1 MIDPFHPQGPTA
13 RPATP
18 LRRQQ
23 RELMIL
29 YLGSLAGLL
38 LIVAAVVRGVYRAGE
53 LTDMRSRLVVIAES
67 IADFPLPASG
77 SEANLQEARKDFAST
92 HQQLEWFSGRHHR
105 PLARLGELRNLGP
118 LPKPNLHKKIY
129 WQQGSDWLAVVR
141 PVDAAGSEFDGTPR
155 IWLRVSESLEP
166 TEARLHQ
173 LDLALALAVIL
184 AFALSAAASLLLTR
198 KAVQPLEMSL
208 RRLRQFSLDASHE
221 LRGPLAALAAN
232 AEMGLLDGGAEP
244 FQQRKRFEA
253 IASATGQM
261 EYLVEDL
268 LLLARQDEGRLDH
281 PRPLDLAQLLEEQL
295 DLHRDS
301 FSLGQQQLDVEIEP
315 KLMLQGQVTLLQ
327 RLLRNL
333 LDNAQRYTPAGGTV
347 TVQARRRGSL
357 ITISIADT
365 GIGLSPEELPRVFD
379 RFWRA
384 STDRSQGGSG
394 LGLAIANRICVAH
407 GGSIRVTSQQGK
419 GSCFLV
425 ELPALPMAG
434 GRSKS
439 S

>member
-1 MIDPFHPQGPTA
+1 M
-13 RPATP
+13 
-18 LRRQQ
+18 
-23 RELMIL
+23 
-29 YLGSLAGLL
+29 
-38 LIVAAVVRGVYRAGE
+38 
-53 LTDMRSRLVVIAES
+53 
-67 IADFPLPASG
+67 
-77 SEANLQEARKDFAST
+77 K
-92 HQQLEWFSGRHHR
+92 
-105 PLARLGELRNLGP
+105 
-118 LPKPNLHKKIY
+118 
-129 WQQGSDWLAVVR
+129 
-141 PVDAAGSEFDGTPR
+141 
-155 IWLRVSESLEP
+155 
-166 TEARLHQ
+166 
-173 LDLALALAVIL
+173 
-184 AFALSAAASLLLTR
+184 
-198 KAVQPLEMSL
+198 
-208 RRLRQFSLDASHE
+208 
-221 LRGPLAALAAN
+221 
-232 AEMGLLDGGAEP
+232 GLLDGGAEP

-281 PRPLDLAQLLEEQL
+281 PRSLDLAQLLEEQL

-315 KLMLQGQVTLLQ
+315 QLMLQGQVTLLQ

-384 STDRSQGGSG
+384 SADRSQGGSG

-425 ELPALPMAG
+425 ELPALPMAA